1 MRTWIT
7 SSPIARPI
15 FIIVGDFN
23 AKVGSGE
30 PSKSCTAAFGLGTG
44 NSRGDSVINFAERQ
58 QLKIMNTFFKKS
70 PGRRWIWISPNWTPG
85 SGKKLAKEISST
97 LSGKKSI
104 DGQVTLHGY
113 LITVGPSEQQ
123 SGSQEIGPEN
133 RVVLD
138 GETISPD
145 SLDPYGQD

>member
-1 MRTWIT
+1 MDLPQIGHLD
-7 SSPIARPI
+7 PAR
-15 FIIVGDFN
+15 
-23 AKVGSGE
+23 
-30 PSKSCTAAFGLGTG
+30 
-44 NSRGDSVINFAERQ
+44 
-58 QLKIMNTFFKKS
+58 
-70 PGRRWIWISPNWTPG
+70 NWRKRYHQ
-85 SGKKLAKEISST
+85 SSST

>member
-1 MRTWIT
+1 MDLPQLDTWIRQET
-7 SSPIARPI
+7 GVRDI
-15 FIIVGDFN
+15 N
-23 AKVGSGE
+23 AI
-30 PSKSCTAAFGLGTG
+30 
-44 NSRGDSVINFAERQ
+44 R
-58 QLKIMNTFFKKS
+58 
-70 PGRRWIWISPNWTPG
+70 
-85 SGKKLAKEISST
+85 KE
-97 LSGKKSI
+97 KQ

-123 SGSQEIGPEN
+123 SGSQEVGPEN

>member
-1 MRTWIT
+1 MDLPKLDTWIRQET
-7 SSPIARPI
+7 GVRDI
-15 FIIVGDFN
+15 N
-23 AKVGSGE
+23 AI
-30 PSKSCTAAFGLGTG
+30 
-44 NSRGDSVINFAERQ
+44 R
-58 QLKIMNTFFKKS
+58 
-70 PGRRWIWISPNWTPG
+70 
-85 SGKKLAKEISST
+85 KE
-97 LSGKKSI
+97 KQ